1 MLRVYDQNKQQI
13 GYIAK
18 YKDLCIESDL
28 LSGDKSLSFTYCD
41 RNSKQIRNEYYIET
55 EKDRYVVKDVD
66 LSSDNYPAFQ
76 CQLDLEDLE
85 AYMLEAFS
93 AMNTTLTDAA
103 RLALAGTGWVVDT
116 DIEKIRS
123 VAALKVTPLMA
134 LQKIRD
140 AWMCE
145 IQFDTKKK
153 TVYFKEQLGEDKGV
167 YFTSALNLRKIKCSG
182 ETDDFYTRVIPIGK
196 DGIRITEVNDGKE
209 YIENYQYSNKIRTLI
224 WEDSSYENAEDLK
237 TDAEKKLNDLSVP
250 KMSYSAEVID
260 LSRQNQKYKIL
271 EYGLGDTIRLI
282 DEPTGIKEKQR
293 IVKMR
298 EYPQTPEKNTCEL
311 SNTTL
316 SWEEYQAKLEAAA
329 SAVENITNADGTIK
343 GVLVRGVEA
352 DGVVGIETVIN
363 NSSTV
368 KEISSNLITIKG
380 DVSFIGDTVASID
393 GEISAVKARV
403 GTIES
408 TYIKA
413 TEADLKY
420 ATIETANI
428 LEGKFGSLE
437 GRYAAFEN
445 ETVENLSA
453 VNTWMDNADIHF
465 ATIDLANVNNAWISN
480 GFIKNGAIGSA
491 AIHDGAITNVHIADA
506 TIEAAKIKN
515 INADVIDSGTLRTK
529 RLIITGED
537 GEDSIVQAINLA
549 NGVPEAL
556 VNKNK
561 LQVASIEVSDLSAFQ
576 AKIAGF
582 DMLNN
587 AIYSG
592 KASITDPTSGIYLS
606 TVGIGIGDGAL
617 TGKNESPLQV
627 YADGTVKLIG
637 RNSKFEFNTVTGSLD
652 MEVTSMKISSKRVA
666 TSDDID
672 NIKDTLEEV
681 RDEVSTLLRIESSR
695 GTVFKNDQV
704 STVLSAVIYRGKQRI
719 TDSDTMKEVFGSGA
733 YLQWKWQ
740 RLDEDSYGIISSSDS
755 RFSDNGFHFEL
766 SPDDV
771 DTKITFICELMT

>member
-76 CQLDLEDLE
+76 CQLDLE

-368 KEISSNLITIKG
+368 KEISSSIVTIKG
-380 DVSFIGDTVASID
+380 DVSSMGDTIVSID
-393 GEISAVKARV
+393 GEVSVVKARV
-403 GTIES
+403 GTIEN
-408 TYIKA
+408 TYIKT

-465 ATIDLANVNNAWISN
+465 AAIDFANVNNAWIVN
-480 GFIKNGAIGSA
+480 GIIKNGAIGSA

-592 KASITDPTSGIYLS
+592 KTSITDPTSGIYLS
-606 TVGIGIGDGAL
+606 TVGIGIGDGTL

-627 YADGTVKLIG
+627 YADGTVKLTG

-672 NIKDTLEEV
+672 DIKDTLEEV
-681 RDEVSTLLRIESSR
+681 RDEVSILLRIESSR